1 MYEIPAL
8 LNTLSGL
15 STFFHTSARR
25 TADLD
30 QIAADNNLT
39 VRRFPKL
46 YEVRWSEFTTALLDS
61 VLVSW
66 KVQMKYFTLRSQT
79 ASEGDKSRFRKAL
92 TKVDNIRLMYFLAD
106 LLFLLQNFQKKLQ
119 SDSITIIDLK
129 PQLSVFIQKV
139 IAMEKA
145 PLLGGWEEVLA
156 RGMQT
161 VEGTHSMFDV
171 ELWTKQRR
179 RQASNLYVTDTRDFA
194 AIRHDSLQAI
204 QNFMSSRLSYDDTFE
219 SMP

>member
-1 MYEIPAL
+1 MTHLSTDGENKNVGQHTGLWKLLENALQKLKLQHIPLLKSVCAVHSSALAYKDLCKSVCEIPAL
-8 LNTLSGL
+8 LSTLSGL

-66 KVQMKYFTLRSQT
+66 KVLMKYFTSRSQT
-79 ASEGDKSRFRKAL
+79 ASDGDESRFRIAL
-92 TKVDNIRLMYFLAD
+92 TKVDNVRLCFLAD

-139 IAMEKA
+139 IATEKA
-145 PLLGGWEEVLA
+145 PLLGGCEEVLA
-156 RGMQT
+156 REMQT
-161 VEGTHSMFDV
+161 VEG
-171 ELWTKQRR
+171 Q
-179 RQASNLYVTDTRDFA
+179 
-194 AIRHDSLQAI
+194 
-204 QNFMSSRLSYDDTFE
+204 
-219 SMP
+219 